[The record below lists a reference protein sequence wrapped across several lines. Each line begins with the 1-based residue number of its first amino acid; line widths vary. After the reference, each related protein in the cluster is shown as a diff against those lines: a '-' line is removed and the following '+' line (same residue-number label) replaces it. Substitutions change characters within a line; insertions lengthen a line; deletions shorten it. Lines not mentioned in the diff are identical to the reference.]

1 MGEPIIIKE
10 TDGWINV
17 LDYGVFNDET
27 KDVSSRVQEIIN
39 AAPEDS
45 IIYFPRGQYLFT
57 NGIEIN
63 KRLTL
68 CGDAYFRSNNPTNEY
83 FYSGTTQFSGKFD
96 KEDEANGTMESFA
109 MITVKGVKHCI
120 KSISFQSDNCDNAKS
135 PDAPPANG
143 ESGFHHEIVFAHKGK
158 YISAIVCENV
168 SEGPGH
174 YENVD
179 FGGFGE
185 IALKMPNNS
194 TVNDITVFSCN
205 RGISTGEN
213 SIITNGKTWG
223 CDYGMEIST
232 GTFINGMRVEEV
244 GRIAINN
251 IGKGSNF
258 ITNATIDQ
266 CGYCGF
272 KFDSMSNTYISG
284 NISRCGQFYFNFNY
298 DDYLKLDERVK
309 EAYSLFYGNSIESS
323 NITISNTNVDY
334 WDDKGKDKFD
344 EGKGDL
350 RYSPHKVYLIKA
362 LEANNILLRCPV
374 DATDLV
380 VGSEKGNLMY
390 NNKEQTVIFY
400 NGKISSINGVD
411 ISEEEHN
418 NKIMIKKG
426 EMYINSDNKDIK
438 MYTPQINDIMTAG
451 NESSDT
457 VADNYGGKWEKIA
470 QKVEFGMMVRY
481 HKMIEK

>member
-17 LDYGVFNDET
+17 LDYGVCNEE
-27 KDVSSRVQEIIN
+27 KEDVSSRVQEIIN

-57 NGIEIN
+57 SGIEIN

-68 CGDAYFRSNNPTNEY
+68 CGDAYFRSNNPDNEY
-83 FYSGTTQFSGKFD
+83 FFSGTTQFSGKFD
-96 KEDEANGTMESFA
+96 KKKVEDGTMESFT
-109 MITVKGVKHCI
+109 MITIKGVKHCI
-120 KSISFQSDNCDNAKS
+120 KSISFQSDNCNS
-135 PDAPPANG
+135 PKAPEEPPANG
-143 ESGFHHEIVFAHKGK
+143 EPGFHHSIIFKYKEK

-194 TVNDITVFSCN
+194 TLNDITIFSCN

-213 SIITNGKTWG
+213 SIVTNGKTWG

-244 GRIAINN
+244 GKVGISDF
-251 IGKGSNF
+251 GKGLNF
-258 ITNATIDQ
+258 VTNITIDQ

-272 KFDSMSNTYISG
+272 KFDSIYNTYILA
-284 NISRCGQFYFNFNY
+284 NILRCGQFYFNFNY
-298 DDYLKLDERVK
+298 DDYLKLDDKDRIE

-323 NITISNTNVDY
+323 NITITNTNEDY
-334 WDDKGKDKFD
+334 WIDSGKQDGI
-344 EGKGDL
+344 EI
-350 RYSPHKVYLIKA
+350 HKVYLIKV
-362 LEANNILLRCPV
+362 LETKNTLLRCNIDSTDMV
-374 DATDLV
+374 LESRKGDLV
-380 VGSEKGNLMY
+380 Y
-390 NNKEQTVIFY
+390 NSKTQTVKFY
-400 NGKISSINGVD
+400 DGELSSINGII
-411 ISEEEHN
+411 ISEKSNE
-418 NKIMIKKG
+418 NKIKIREG
-426 EMYINSDNKDIK
+426 EMYINSNDKEFRV
-438 MYTPQINDIMTAG
+438 YSPQVNDIM
-451 NESSDT
+451 SSTLTDKNLLHT
-457 VADNYGGKWEKIA
+457 HYGGIWEKIGE
-470 QKVEFGMMVRY
+470 KIELGRTVHY
-481 HKMIEK
+481 YIMIEN

>member
-17 LDYGVFNDET
+17 LDYGVCRDET
-27 KDVSSRVQEIIN
+27 EDVSSRVQEIIN

-45 IIYFPRGQYLFT
+45 IIYFPRGKYLFT
-57 NGIEIN
+57 SGIEIN

-68 CGDAYFRSNNPTNEY
+68 CGDTYFRSNNPNSPDY
-83 FYSGTTQFSGKFD
+83 YSGTTQFSGKFD
-96 KEDEANGTMESFA
+96 QKKVEDGTIESFT
-109 MITVKGVKHCI
+109 MITIKGVKHCI
-120 KSISFQSDNCDNAKS
+120 KSISFQSNNCNSNKT
-135 PDAPPANG
+135 PEEPPANG
-143 ESGFHHEIVFAHKGK
+143 ESGFHHEIIFTSEHEGK
-158 YISAIVCENV
+158 CISAIVCENV

-205 RGISTGEN
+205 RGISTGED

-244 GRIAINN
+244 GRIAIDN
-251 IGKGSNF
+251 IGKGLNF
-258 ITNATIDQ
+258 VTNVTIDQ

-272 KFDSMSNTYISG
+272 KFDSMSNTYVSG

-323 NITISNTNVDY
+323 NITIANDNGDY
-334 WDDKGKDKFD
+334 WDDKGKDKFN

-362 LEANNILLRCPV
+362 LETNNILLRCPV
-374 DATDLV
+374 DAADMV
-380 VGSEKGNLMY
+380 VELEKGNLIY
-390 NNKEQTVIFY
+390 NNKEQIVIFY
-400 NGKISSINGVD
+400 DGELSSINGVG
-411 ISEEEHN
+411 ISEKGHN
-418 NKIMIKKG
+418 AKIKIKNY
-426 EMYINSDNKDIK
+426 EMYINGGIK
-438 MYTPQINDIMTAG
+438 VHRPQVNDIISTTISNIDLVSG
-451 NESSDT
+451 QYK
-457 VADNYGGKWEKIA
+457 VKLEKIS
-470 QKVEFGMMVRY
+470 QKLEFGETIYYYKVID
-481 HKMIEK
+481 K

>member
-17 LDYGVFNDET
+17 LDYGVCNEE
-27 KDVSSRVQEIIN
+27 KEDVSSRVQEIIN

-68 CGDAYFRSNNPTNEY
+68 CGDAYFRSNNPNNEY
-83 FYSGTTQFSGKFD
+83 FFSGTTQFSGKFD
-96 KEDEANGTMESFA
+96 KKKVEDGTMESFT
-109 MITVKGVKHCI
+109 MITIKGVKHCI
-120 KSISFQSDNCDNAKS
+120 KSISFQSDNCNS
-135 PDAPPANG
+135 PKAPEEPPANG
-143 ESGFHHEIVFAHKGK
+143 EPGFHHSIIFKYKEK

-168 SEGPGH
+168 SEGSGH

-194 TVNDITVFSCN
+194 TVNDITVFSCK

-213 SIITNGKTWG
+213 SIIANGKCWG

-244 GRIAINN
+244 GRVAIDN
-251 IGKGSNF
+251 IGKGLNF
-258 ITNATIDQ
+258 VTNVTIDQ

-272 KFDSMSNTYISG
+272 KFDSISNTYVSG
-284 NISRCGQFYFNFNY
+284 NISRCGQFYFNFDY
-298 DDYLKLDERVK
+298 EDYLKLDKRVK

-323 NITISNTNVDY
+323 NITIANDNGDY
-334 WDDKGKDKFD
+334 WDDKGKAKF
-344 EGKGDL
+344 EKGDL
-350 RYSPHKVYLIKA
+350 RFREHKIYLI
-362 LEANNILLRCPV
+362 EAIEAKNVLLRCNI
-374 DATDLV
+374 DATDMV
-380 VGSEKGNLMY
+380 VKSEKGNLIF
-390 NNKEQTVIFY
+390 NNKEQIVIFY
-400 NGKISSINGVD
+400 DSELSSINGVG
-411 ISEEEHN
+411 ISEEDHN
-418 NKIMIKKG
+418 DKIKIKNY
-426 EMYINSDNKDIK
+426 EMYINGNIKMHSPQLKDIISTTISNIDSVSYQYK
-438 MYTPQINDIMTAG
+438 
-451 NESSDT
+451 
-457 VADNYGGKWEKIA
+457 VKLEKIS
-470 QKVEFGMMVRY
+470 QKVEFGRTIYYYKVID
-481 HKMIEK
+481 K